1 MSWEV
6 GLKGSC
12 QQDPRDSNFPW
23 IAEPEQKLKG
33 ARSEWLDGAG
43 CTGGYGTSD
52 VYVQRQ
58 ANGAVCACYRG
69 PDCGGD
75 RLLLFL
81 NLISILGFVFA
92 DFSFFLFI

>member
-12 QQDPRDSNFPW
+12 QDPRDSNFPW
-23 IAEPEQKLKG
+23 IAEPGQKLKG

-58 ANGAVCACYRG
+58 MAPSAPVTVDLTAAE
-69 PDCGGD
+69 
-75 RLLLFL
+75 
-81 NLISILGFVFA
+81 IA
-92 DFSFFLFI
+92 SFFS